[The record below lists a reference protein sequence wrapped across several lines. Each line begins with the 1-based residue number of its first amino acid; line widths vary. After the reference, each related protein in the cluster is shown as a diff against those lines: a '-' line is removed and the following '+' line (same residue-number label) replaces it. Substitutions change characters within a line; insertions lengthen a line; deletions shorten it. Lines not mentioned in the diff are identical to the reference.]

1 MAILEINELTQ
12 FFGGLCAVSDF
23 SVALE
28 SRELVGLIGPNGA
41 GKTTVFNLVSGFY
54 KPTKGD
60 ILFKGKPIAG
70 LKPHEITARGI
81 ARTFQNIRLWNDMT
95 VLENICVSQHYNM
108 GYSLID
114 ALLRTKRYMKQ
125 EKRIVTEAMDILES
139 LDLGRYAGEIPPN
152 LPYGLQ
158 RKVEIARALSIKPS
172 LLLLD
177 EPAAGLNSAD
187 VKDLISL
194 IQRIHREFDITI
206 WMIEH
211 QMTVVMTLCSRLKVI
226 DFGATIADG
235 TPEEIQNN
243 PDVIKAYLGDETI

>member
-1 MAILEINELTQ
+1 MALLEIKELTQ
-12 FFGGLCAVSDF
+12 LFGGLCAVSDF

-28 SRELVGLIGPNGA
+28 PGELVGLIGPNGA
-41 GKTTVFNLVSGFY
+41 GKTTMFNLVSGFY
-54 KPTKGD
+54 KPTQGS
-60 ILFKGKPIAG
+60 ITFKGRPIVG
-70 LKPHEITARGI
+70 LKPHEITGLGV

-108 GYSLID
+108 GYSIVD
-114 ALLRTKRYMKQ
+114 ALLRTKRYLKN
-125 EKRIVTEAMDILES
+125 EKRIYTEAMEILEA
-139 LDLGRYAGEIPPN
+139 LDLDKYANEIPPN

-158 RKVEIARALSIKPS
+158 RKIEIARALSIKPS

-187 VKDLISL
+187 VQDLIKL
-194 IQRIHREFDITI
+194 VQRIHKEFDITI

-243 PDVIKAYLGDETI
+243 PDVIKAYLGDDTI

>member
-194 IQRIHREFDITI
+194 VQRIHREFDITI

>member
-1 MAILEINELTQ
+1 MALLEIKELTQ
-12 FFGGLCAVSDF
+12 LFGGLCAVSDF

-28 SRELVGLIGPNGA
+28 SGELVGLIGPNGA
-41 GKTTVFNLVSGFY
+41 GKTTMFNLVSGFY
-54 KPTKGD
+54 KPTQGS
-60 ILFKGKPIAG
+60 ITFKGHPITG
-70 LKPHEITARGI
+70 LKPHEITALGV

-108 GYSLID
+108 GYSIVD
-114 ALLRTKRYMKQ
+114 ALLRTKRYLKN
-125 EKRIVTEAMDILES
+125 EKRIYTEAMEILEA
-139 LDLGRYAGEIPPN
+139 LDLARYAHEVPPN

-187 VKDLISL
+187 VQDLIKL
-194 IQRIHREFDITI
+194 IQRIHKEFDITI

-226 DFGATIADG
+226 DFGSTIADG
-235 TPEEIQNN
+235 TPDEIQNN
-243 PDVIKAYLGDETI
+243 PDVIKAYLGDDTI

>member
-1 MAILEINELTQ
+1 MPLLEIHELTQ
-12 FFGGLCAVSDF
+12 YFGGLCAVSDF

-28 SRELVGLIGPNGA
+28 SGELVGLIGPNGA

-54 KPTKGD
+54 KPTQGK
-60 ILFKGKPIAG
+60 IIFKGSSIAG
-70 LKPHEITARGI
+70 LKPHEITGRGI
-81 ARTFQNIRLWNDMT
+81 ARTFQNIRLWNHMT

-108 GYSLID
+108 GYSLMD
-114 ALLRTKRYMKQ
+114 ALLRTKRYLKQ
-125 EKRIVTEAMDILES
+125 EKRIVTEAMNILEA
-139 LDLGRYAGEIPPN
+139 LDLARYADEVPPN

-235 TPEEIQNN
+235 TPDEIQNN
-243 PDVIKAYLGDETI
+243 PDVIKAYLGDDAI

>member
-1 MAILEINELTQ
+1 MALLEIKDLTQ

-28 SRELVGLIGPNGA
+28 PGELVGLIGPNGA

-54 KPTKGD
+54 KPTQGQ
-60 ILFKGKPIAG
+60 ILFKDKPITG
-70 LKPHEITARGI
+70 LKPHEITAMGV

-108 GYSLID
+108 GYNLMD
-114 ALLRTKRYMKQ
+114 ALMRTKRYQKQ
-125 EKRIVTEAMDILES
+125 EKRIVSEAMNILDS
-139 LDLGRYAGEIPPN
+139 LDLARYADEIPPN

-177 EPAAGLNSAD
+177 EPAAGLNSSD
-187 VKDLISL
+187 VRGLINL
-194 IQRIHREFDITI
+194 VQRIHQEFDVTI

-235 TPEEIQNN
+235 TPDEIQNN
-243 PDVIKAYLGDETI
+243 PDVIKAYLGDDTI